1 MGKII
6 ITRNQEWNNKLRQI
20 GIYVDGIKIG
30 TIGNG
35 EVKTFEIPE
44 GNHSLKAKIDWC
56 GSREIDFSVAGEEKK
71 YFKLSGFKY
80 SKIIMPLAIALFI
93 LSFVLRKLFHIDYAA
108 WLILPIFLLLFYYL
122 TFGRNDYLTLKQTE
136 SW

>member
-6 ITRNQEWNNKLRQI
+6 VSRQQEWNNRLRQFA
-20 GIYVDGIKIG
+20 IYLDGQKLG
-30 TIGNG
+30 TVANG
-35 EVKTFEIPE
+35 EVKSFDIPD
-44 GNHSLKAKIDWC
+44 GIHSLKAKVDWC
-56 GSREIDFSVAGEEKK
+56 GSREIEFAVSPEEKK

-80 SKIIMPLAIALFI
+80 SNIIMPTAFVIVI
-93 LSFVLRKLFHIDYAA
+93 LSLILRRIYHAEYTM

-122 TFGRNDYLTLKQTE
+122 TFGRNDYLRIQQTE